1 MRQTI
6 INTYLQTIGKTW
18 EQVSSY
24 ERTVLSS
31 FADEL
36 ERKLTPT
43 KKGVQFMSKNTTD
56 LKLKIEHYLVSTQQ
70 DGAGIAMGRRS
81 ADGSL
86 YKSRID
92 EFTEAIMSEIEQLIS
107 NREKLARIDELE
119 RLQTLGEIR
128 IRSKQPGYPI
138 GILDCSVR
146 IEQLKET
153 LPTLRKE
160 LDEEEPTNE

>member
-43 KKGVQFMSKNTTD
+43 KKGVQLMSKNTTD
-56 LKLKIEHYLVSTQQ
+56 ELTTARLYDNRFNRFDDELINKYFNDEGKKSIEKY
-70 DGAGIAMGRRS
+70 
-81 ADGSL
+81 
-86 YKSRID
+86 
-92 EFTEAIMSEIEQLIS
+92 IS
-107 NREKLARIDELE
+107 NREKLARIDELRE
-119 RLQTLGEIR
+119 AARHADRMYPECDNVLDHIENR
-128 IRSKQPGYPI
+128 I
-138 GILDCSVR
+138 D
-146 IEQLKET
+146 
-153 LPTLRKE
+153 TLRKE
-160 LDEEEPTNE
+160 LDGEQS